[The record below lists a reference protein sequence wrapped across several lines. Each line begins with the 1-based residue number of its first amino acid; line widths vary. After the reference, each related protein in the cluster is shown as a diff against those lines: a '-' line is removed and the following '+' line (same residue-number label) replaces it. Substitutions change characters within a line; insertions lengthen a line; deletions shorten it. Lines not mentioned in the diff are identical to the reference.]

1 MSKTEEKKVETVNK
15 SELIRQHL
23 KTMKPSERSP
33 TAVAEAMTKK
43 GVKVTP
49 SFVSVVKLKMKTKGK
64 KKPAKAKV
72 RKKAAAK
79 TSRNIN
85 SFFKGD
91 FGNLILAKDFLN
103 ATGGVDQAK
112 RVLDIV
118 SKLVS

>member
-1 MSKTEEKKVETVNK
+1 MSKTEEKTVSK

-23 KTMKPSERSP
+23 KAMKPSDRSP
-33 TAVAEAMTKK
+33 TAVAEALTKK

-49 SFVSVVKLKMKTKGK
+49 SFVSVVKLKMKPKGK
-64 KKPAKAKV
+64 KKPAKAKA
-72 RKKAAAK
+72 RKAAVKALK
-79 TSRNIN
+79 SRKAN

-91 FGNLILAKDFLN
+91 FGNLILAKDFLT
-103 ATGGVDQAK
+103 AAGGVDQAK

>member
-1 MSKTEEKKVETVNK
+1 MSKTEEKTVNK

-23 KTMKPSERSP
+23 KSMKPSDRSP

-64 KKPAKAKV
+64 KKPAKAKA

-79 TSRNIN
+79 ALKSRSIN

-103 ATGGVDQAK
+103 AAGGVDQAK
-112 RVLDIV
+112 RVLDV
-118 SKLVS
+118 VNKLVS

>member
-1 MSKTEEKKVETVNK
+1 MSKTEEKTVSK

-23 KTMKPSERSP
+23 KTMKPSDRSP
-33 TAVAEAMTKK
+33 TAVAEALTKK

-49 SFVSVVKLKMKTKGK
+49 SFVSVVKLKMKPKGK
-64 KKPAKAKV
+64 KKPAKAKA
-72 RKKAAAK
+72 RKATKALK
-79 TSRNIN
+79 SRKAN

-91 FGNLILAKDFLN
+91 FGNLILAKDFLD
-103 ATGGVDQAK
+103 AAGGVTQAK

>member
-1 MSKTEEKKVETVNK
+1 MSKTEEKTVNK

-23 KTMKPSERSP
+23 KATKPSDRSP
-33 TAVAEAMTKK
+33 TAVAEALKKK
-43 GVKVTP
+43 GVEVTP

-64 KKPAKAKV
+64 KTAKTKT
-72 RKKAAAK
+72 RKKVASKKAVKARK
-79 TSRNIN
+79 AN

-91 FGNLILAKDFLN
+91 FGNLILAKDFLD
-103 ATGGVDQAK
+103 AAGGVDQAK

>member
-1 MSKTEEKKVETVNK
+1 MSKTEEKTVNK

-23 KTMKPSERSP
+23 KSMKPSDRSP

-64 KKPAKAKV
+64 KTTKTKS
-72 RKKAAAK
+72 RKKAASKAVK
-79 TSRNIN
+79 ARKAN

-91 FGNLILAKDFLN
+91 FGNLILAKDFLD
-103 ATGGVDQAK
+103 AAGGVDQAK